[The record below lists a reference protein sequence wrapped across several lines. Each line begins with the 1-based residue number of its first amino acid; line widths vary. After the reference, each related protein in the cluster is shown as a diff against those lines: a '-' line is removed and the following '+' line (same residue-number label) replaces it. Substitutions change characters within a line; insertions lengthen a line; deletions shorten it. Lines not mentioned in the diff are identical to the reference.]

1 MIETFRNFII
11 THRLAFLAIG
21 LCLGILSYVLH
32 RAPFSKAA
40 ETKHSGKTESQEKKD
55 MPAVREISE
64 NWFESRDSIYFDIP
78 ARMLIKH
85 PKNKNNVQEI
95 INTGWQEFERIGKI
109 FNPYDAD
116 SEVAAINQAA
126 GSGNIRVSEDLHEAL
141 KISQVLFTE
150 SRGLFDPTFLS
161 IKELWRH
168 AEKTQ
173 NIPSEREILKAL
185 GQTGF
190 EDVVIETG
198 RTGNIR
204 LNNPDIRF
212 DFGGIAKGYAVDR
225 VRSILKKN
233 GVSRGLVQLG
243 GEIAAFGKKDG
254 DPWRIGIQHPQ
265 NMQGIWG
272 IIAHEGDIRVSTSGN
287 YRQPIMIRGHKF
299 YHIFSPKTGKP
310 VSEKVLGVT
319 TIGGKKS
326 HSNAL
331 IDGAAT
337 AITVMGAA
345 DGLQF
350 AQKLGIE
357 ALILTRDRD
366 KEIAEHMTPGFK
378 KFYER
383 Q

>member
-1 MIETFRNFII
+1 MVKTFRNFII
-11 THRLAFLAIG
+11 TYRLALLAMV
-21 LCLGILSYVLH
+21 LCLGVLFYVLH

-40 ETKHSGKTESQEKKD
+40 ETKHSKKTASQGKKD
-55 MPAVREISE
+55 IPAVREISE
-64 NWFESRDSIYFDIP
+64 NWFESRESIYFDIP
-78 ARMLIKH
+78 ARILIKH
-85 PKNKNNVQEI
+85 PKNKNNVREI
-95 INTGWQEFERIGKI
+95 INTGWEEFERIGKI
-109 FNPYDAD
+109 FNPYDPD
-116 SEVAAINQAA
+116 SEVAAINQTAS
-126 GSGNIRVSEDLHEAL
+126 SGNIRVSGDMYEAL
-141 KISQVLFTE
+141 KISKNLFIK
-150 SRGLFDPTFLS
+150 SQGHFDPTFLS

-168 AEKTQ
+168 AEETQ

-185 GQTGF
+185 GHTGF
-190 EDVVIETG
+190 EDVLIDTG
-198 RTGNIR
+198 RSGNIG

-225 VRSILKKN
+225 VRSVLKES

-243 GEIAAFGKKDG
+243 GEIAAFGKNNE

-265 NMQGIWG
+265 NMQDVWG
-272 IIAHEGDIRVSTSGN
+272 IIAHEGGIRVSTSGN
-287 YRQPIMIRGHKF
+287 YRQPIVIRGHKF

-319 TIGGKKS
+319 TIGIEKS

-337 AITVMGAA
+337 AITVMGTA

-350 AQKLGIE
+350 ARKLGIE

-366 KEIAEHMTPGFK
+366 KEIGEHMTPGFK